1 MLKYEV
7 ARGPALDGSVDLLA
21 VAVTGRPSSK
31 DPVIGPLE
39 KTLGVDLGALADEEL
54 FEGKSDQQLAV
65 SGRDRLPA
73 RRVLLVGVDA
83 EGSAY
88 LRARSFAAAAL
99 RHALALN
106 LRRVGLAF
114 SDRWGLDTVDWIEA
128 AVVGAEAGAY
138 RFAQYMTG
146 DRKPKSAVE
155 SVVLCAPPASRLPP
169 RPRIDLA
176 LARAASVASAMNL
189 VRDLVN
195 EPANVVTPEALA
207 RRAQAVAAE
216 AGLECEVWDL
226 EAIREHGLNLLAAV
240 NSGSALGPRFIQLRY
255 VPPRPTKK
263 RIVLVGKGLT
273 FDSGGI
279 CIKPAKGMQD
289 MKGDMAGGALTIAAL
304 AAVAARQPRAE
315 VVGLIPATENM
326 PSGSAM
332 RPGDVVTSF
341 GGKTVEIINT
351 DAEGRLI
358 LADALGWAL
367 TLKPSVIVDHAT
379 LTGAC
384 MVALGPT
391 TAGLFSPSDAEAQR
405 WFAAAAR
412 TGEQYWRLPL
422 LDELKEMIRSDV
434 ADVKN
439 VGEQFGG
446 AITAAL
452 FLRNFVD
459 SVPWIHIDIAGPAYL
474 EKQTAYAPKGGSGF
488 GLPTLLRFVESF

>member
-1 MLKYEV
+1 
-7 ARGPALDGSVDLLA
+7 
-21 VAVTGRPSSK
+21 
-31 DPVIGPLE
+31 
-39 KTLGVDLGALADEEL
+39 
-54 FEGKSDQQLAV
+54 
-65 SGRDRLPA
+65 
-73 RRVLLVGVDA
+73 
-83 EGSAY
+83 
-88 LRARSFAAAAL
+88 
-99 RHALALN
+99 
-106 LRRVGLAF
+106 
-114 SDRWGLDTVDWIEA
+114 
-128 AVVGAEAGAY
+128 
-138 RFAQYMTG
+138 
-146 DRKPKSAVE
+146 
-155 SVVLCAPPASRLPP
+155 
-169 RPRIDLA
+169 
-176 LARAASVASAMNL
+176 
-189 VRDLVN
+189 
-195 EPANVVTPEALA
+195 
-207 RRAQAVAAE
+207 
-216 AGLECEVWDL
+216 
-226 EAIREHGLNLLAAV
+226 
-240 NSGSALGPRFIQLRY
+240 
-255 VPPRPTKK
+255 
-263 RIVLVGKGLT
+263 
-273 FDSGGI
+273 
-279 CIKPAKGMQD
+279 
-289 MKGDMAGGALTIAAL
+289 
-304 AAVAARQPRAE
+304 
-315 VVGLIPATENM
+315 
-326 PSGSAM
+326 M

>member
-1 MLKYEV
+1 
-7 ARGPALDGSVDLLA
+7 
-21 VAVTGRPSSK
+21 
-31 DPVIGPLE
+31 
-39 KTLGVDLGALADEEL
+39 
-54 FEGKSDQQLAV
+54 
-65 SGRDRLPA
+65 
-73 RRVLLVGVDA
+73 
-83 EGSAY
+83 
-88 LRARSFAAAAL
+88 
-99 RHALALN
+99 
-106 LRRVGLAF
+106 
-114 SDRWGLDTVDWIEA
+114 
-128 AVVGAEAGAY
+128 
-138 RFAQYMTG
+138 
-146 DRKPKSAVE
+146 
-155 SVVLCAPPASRLPP
+155 
-169 RPRIDLA
+169 
-176 LARAASVASAMNL
+176 
-189 VRDLVN
+189 
-195 EPANVVTPEALA
+195 
-207 RRAQAVAAE
+207 
-216 AGLECEVWDL
+216 
-226 EAIREHGLNLLAAV
+226 
-240 NSGSALGPRFIQLRY
+240 
-255 VPPRPTKK
+255 
-263 RIVLVGKGLT
+263 
-273 FDSGGI
+273 
-279 CIKPAKGMQD
+279 